1 VCFPDITVV
10 LISTSLI
17 PIHPGT
23 WRSGSV
29 TTFRAAES
37 AVGLATVFCTAKIKK
52 CQFSRT
58 QSKCNFPQILPIAAV
73 CATFTSF
80 LTDEAA
86 AQGSKARF
94 KATSVFLLS
103 YDDLLWRAL
112 LILHGLFGTEV
123 SVLVPPGGRGAGLGV
138 MRGCLEHLPEDPGC
152 SIAVGHIAVADN
164 LAGGSCHGPCQPPLP
179 HTTIPPTRAIR
190 AITRMSR
197 RGKLN
202 GSAPLWGILRPLI
215 VIAKTKISH
224 SPFRKSLWRL
234 QLTLGLTLRQLCLC
248 V

>member
-1 VCFPDITVV
+1 MCFPDITAVF
-10 LISTSLI
+10 ISTSLI

-23 WRSGSV
+23 WRSGSA

-37 AVGLATVFCTAKIKK
+37 VSLATVFCTAKIKE

-58 QSKCNFPQILPIAAV
+58 QSKWIFPQILPFAAV

-94 KATSVFLLS
+94 KAPSVFLLS

-123 SVLVPPGGRGAGLGV
+123 SVLVPPGDVGLGWELCV
-138 MRGCLEHLPEDPGC
+138 DARSTYRRTLVVVLW
-152 SIAVGHIAVADN
+152 
-164 LAGGSCHGPCQPPLP
+164 LA
-179 HTTIPPTRAIR
+179 
-190 AITRMSR
+190 
-197 RGKLN
+197 
-202 GSAPLWGILRPLI
+202 IL
-215 VIAKTKISH
+215 
-224 SPFRKSLWRL
+224 LWRITLLGVAVTDLVSPLFHTPPYL
-234 QLTLGLTLRQLCLC
+234 QLEPSGQ
-248 V
+248 